1 MIKNFIYFFIPTII
15 NLFSCNDLR
24 ESQTFLA
31 LGDSYTIGESVID
44 SLKWPNIL
52 IRQLNNNS
60 YFFEEPKIIAKTGWT
75 SDELITA
82 IDSSNISEKF
92 NYVSL
97 LIGVNNQYRGRN
109 LDNFEKDLKI
119 LVQKSIDF
127 AANNPKNVFTLSI
140 PDWGVMPFAKDR
152 DQNQIAFEIDQFN
165 NVIERISNSMDVNF
179 IDITQISRDVKNN
192 PNYIAVDGLHPS
204 GEMYKLWVNELL
216 SFFLK
221 N

>member
-1 MIKNFIYFFIPTII
+1 MIKYFKYFFILILINII
-15 NLFSCNDLR
+15 SCNDSK
-24 ESQTFLA
+24 EFQTFLA
-31 LGDSYTIGESVID
+31 LGDSYTFGESVSD

-52 IRQLNNNS
+52 IRELNNNS
-60 YFFEEPKIIAKTGWT
+60 YFFKEPKIIAKTGWT
-75 SDELITA
+75 SDELIMA
-82 IDSSNISEKF
+82 IDSTNISHKF

-97 LIGVNNQYRGRN
+97 MIGVNNQYRGRN
-109 LDNFEKDLKI
+109 LDSFERDLKI
-119 LVQKSIDF
+119 LVQKSIEF
-127 AANNPKNVFTLSI
+127 AGNNPKNVFTLSI
-140 PDWGVMPFAKDR
+140 PDWSVMPFARDR
-152 DQNQIAFEIDQFN
+152 DQNKIAFEIDQFN
-165 NVIERISNSMDVNF
+165 NIIQRISNSMNVNF